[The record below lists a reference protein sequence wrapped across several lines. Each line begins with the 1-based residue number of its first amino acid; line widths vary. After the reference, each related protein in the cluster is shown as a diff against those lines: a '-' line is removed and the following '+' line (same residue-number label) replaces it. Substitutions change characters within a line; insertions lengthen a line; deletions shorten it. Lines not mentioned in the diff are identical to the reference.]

1 MLTICTVNI
10 FLTKQIFLMKNRML
24 LSFLI
29 LVLGLCSV
37 QAQRIGINTTN
48 PGDAGL
54 TITPPNGQGR
64 NLILR
69 DANDVDRFE
78 MRTDGNSWALA
89 NAQNG
94 ANFLDFVIQGPGYTR
109 IFGNTTMGSP
119 IVDPEARLSLTP
131 PTVNGKNLIFRD
143 FNDDARFEIRTD
155 ANSWAL
161 ANAQNGSNF
170 IAAVVGQG
178 VIVQTDLNVTGA
190 KNFIIDHPLEP
201 ATKSLRHAC
210 VEGPEAYNVYSG
222 TITLDGQGKASV
234 ILPDYFEA
242 LNKDY
247 RYQLTAIGAAA
258 PSLHVAKEVTGN
270 QFAIAGGTPGMKVSW
285 EVTGVRN
292 DPYFQD
298 HPYQAVQPKSAND
311 QGRYYYPKGYG
322 QPESMSIG
330 AAPQKTDQ

>member
-1 MLTICTVNI
+1 
-10 FLTKQIFLMKNRML
+10 MKNRML

-37 QAQRIGINTTN
+37 HAQRIGINTTD
-48 PGDAGL
+48 PGDAALTIRPNSGKALLFRDGNDNDAFIIRADGNSWVLADATGNNILTSVVGADAYTEVKTDFEVSGDVSFGSNFQAADTRL
-54 TITPPNGQGR
+54 TITPPNGLGKAMVF
-64 NLILR
+64 R
-69 DANDVDRFE
+69 DFMDNTAFE
-78 MRTDGNSWALA
+78 IRTDGNSWVLA
-89 NAQNG
+89 NETGNNIFYTVKG
-94 ANFLDFVIQGPGYTR
+94 ADAYTVVTTDFEVIGG
-109 IFGNTTMGSP
+109 
-119 IVDPEARLSLTP
+119 
-131 PTVNGKNLIFRD
+131 
-143 FNDDARFEIRTD
+143 
-155 ANSWAL
+155 
-161 ANAQNGSNF
+161 
-170 IAAVVGQG
+170 
-178 VIVQTDLNVTGA
+178 DLEVSGA
-190 KNFIIDHPLEP
+190 KNFVIDHPLEP

-270 QFAIAGGTPGMKVSW
+270 QFVIAGGTPGMKVSW